1 MRYFDVQ
8 PKYFTNP
15 TKLYNQ
21 SNANW
26 TKFNNDNRPG
36 LRIIH
41 WTAMFAS
48 SGSDRPHTM
57 IRKWSRLKTTIGQVS
72 QHILFLLRFL
82 TENIEYDP
90 ESQNTILDY
99 KVEVRTVFSVY
110 ILGNPI
116 ETKFLKLHFWES
128 FCTKFFLRWLLWTRM
143 TQCCCTE
150 TWATTPLEAS
160 SSNLRQEIIYKIQ
173 IKKWW
178 KIYSGFYCWY
188 KLEILPLIKL
198 S

>member
-1 MRYFDVQ
+1 M
-8 PKYFTNP
+8 
-15 TKLYNQ
+15 
-21 SNANW
+21 
-26 TKFNNDNRPG
+26 
-36 LRIIH
+36 RIIH

-48 SGSDRPHTM
+48 SGSDRPRTM
-57 IRKWSRLKTTIGQVS
+57 IRKWSKLKKKMGQVS
-72 QHILFLLRFL
+72 QHILFLFRFL

-99 KVEVRTVFSVY
+99 KVEVRTVFFN
-110 ILGNPI
+110 I
-116 ETKFLKLHFWES
+116 FLRTQLKISFKTNFWES

-150 TWATTPLEAS
+150 IWATTPLEAS